1 MPQAR
6 DIMTLVLSDGKS
18 HSFDVTVDDRNPC
31 DKLLLMISV
40 TEEDGNVWT
49 TSLYED
55 DISTTSNFVAE
66 TLVFPS
72 SVQTSDVVS
81 VASLLYLIV
90 SDAKRRKCETSS

>member
-1 MPQAR
+1 
-6 DIMTLVLSDGKS
+6 MTLTLSDGRN

-40 TEEDGNVWT
+40 TEEDGSVWT
-49 TSLYED
+49 TSFYEN
-55 DISTTSNFVAE
+55 DIGTTSNFVAE
-66 TLVFPS
+66 TLVHPCE
-72 SVQTSDVVS
+72 VQTSDVVS

>member
-1 MPQAR
+1 
-6 DIMTLVLSDGKS
+6 MTLTLSDGRG

-40 TEEDGNVWT
+40 TETDGSVWT
-49 TSLYED
+49 TSFYED
-55 DISTTSNFVAE
+55 DIGTTSNFVAE
-66 TLVFPS
+66 TLVHPCK
-72 SVQTSDVVS
+72 VQTSDVVS

>member
-1 MPQAR
+1 
-6 DIMTLVLSDGKS
+6 MTLTLSDGKY
-18 HSFDVTVDDRNPC
+18 HRFDVTVDDRNPC

-40 TEEDGNVWT
+40 TETDGSVWT
-49 TSLYED
+49 TSFYED

-66 TLVFPS
+66 TLVHPCK
-72 SVQTSDVVS
+72 VQTSDVVS